1 MLLNGKVC
9 ECNIAIQLFE
19 LINDLVAFDK
29 GRFLVVHRLS
39 SLSLLCQI
47 APPHHVEV
55 ENAVKFGVSR
65 PCDKTN

>member
-29 GRFLVVHRLS
+29 GRFVVVHRLS
-39 SLSLLCQI
+39 SLSLLC
-47 APPHHVEV
+47 
-55 ENAVKFGVSR
+55 
-65 PCDKTN
+65 